1 MARPV
6 KRGLDYFPL
15 DVDVFSDRKIKILY
29 SRFGADGFTL
39 YVYLLCQIF
48 NDGYYMQVDDD
59 LNFVVASDLK
69 MSAEKI
75 GLMMNFLL
83 ERSLFD
89 SKLFRSDK
97 VLTSAGI
104 QRRYQQAVRSR
115 AAKKPIEVSERFW
128 ILKKEETET
137 FIKVRP
143 VAGYSEKNGSYSE
156 NNANYSENK
165 YTKESKVKESKV
177 KESKVCIEIPCR
189 NGAFGITEEHL
200 TDLTHTYPDMDVEE
214 SIRKL
219 RNYLVANPQKQ
230 GYTSSIEGYI
240 AMWLSEDDKNGKY
253 RKAGKAYDGTY
264 DISEYESYS
273 VSDGEWQE

>member
-1 MARPV
+1 MARPI
-6 KRGLDYFPL
+6 KKGLDYFPL

-39 YVYLLCQIF
+39 YAYLLCQIF
-48 NDGYYMQVDDD
+48 KDGYYMQVDDD
-59 LNFVVASDLK
+59 LNYILSSDLK

-115 AAKKPIEVSERFW
+115 AAKKPITVSERFW
-128 ILKKEETET
+128 LLKKEETEA

-143 VAGYSEKNGSYSE
+143 ASDFFGKNEDYSTKNE
-156 NNANYSENK
+156 DYSENK
-165 YTKESKVKESKV
+165 YTKKSKVKKSKV
-177 KESKVCIEIPCR
+177 KESKVCIELPCR
-189 NGAFGITEEHL
+189 NGAFGITEEQL
-200 TDLTHTYPDMDVEE
+200 TDLTHTYPDMNVEE
-214 SIRKL
+214 SLQKL
-219 RNYLVANPQKQ
+219 RNYLTANPQKQ
-230 GYTSSIEGYI
+230 GYTSSVIGYI
-240 AMWLSEDDKNGKY
+240 QMWLSEDDKSGKY
-253 RKAGKAYDGTY
+253 RKQNKVCNATY
-264 DISEYESYS
+264 DISEYEGTS
-273 VSDGEWQE
+273 VTDGDW